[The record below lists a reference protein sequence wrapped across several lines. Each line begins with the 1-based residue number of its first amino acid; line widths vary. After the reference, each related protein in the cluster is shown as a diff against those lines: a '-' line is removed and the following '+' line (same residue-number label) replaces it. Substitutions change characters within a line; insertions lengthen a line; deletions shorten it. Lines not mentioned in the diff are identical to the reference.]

1 MEVREITMN
10 IDSMQKEMNQFTK
23 VAEVEALMRD
33 FKTDMLIRTEELK
46 QQCTNLDLIKVE
58 KETIEKSFCEI
69 RKVQESISSNN
80 EHILKNNLIAFEKA
94 LNELGKDFDKINL
107 MNKNLNLNY
116 SALIIKIEQIESKRE
131 IDQIESKRT

>member
-1 MEVREITMN
+1 M
-10 IDSMQKEMNQFTK
+10 
-23 VAEVEALMRD
+23 
-33 FKTDMLIRTEELK
+33 
-46 QQCTNLDLIKVE
+46 IKVE